1 MARAPL
7 RTRDRVALTTAGQ
20 ARVAQV
26 LARHPY
32 RDELLGRDWQIVGT
46 QNQSGVQLFVISPH
60 EWEEQGARLLAY
72 DEELTLVE

>member
-7 RTRDRVALTTAGQ
+7 QSRDRVALTREG
-20 ARVAQV
+20 RSRLAQL

-32 RDELLGRDWQIVGT
+32 RDELLSRNWEIIGT
-46 QNQSGVQLFVISPH
+46 QNESGVQLFVITPH
-60 EWEEQGARLLAY
+60 DWEEQGARLLAL